1 MLRRAFV
8 VSFVASVIAGSALF
22 ACSGETT
29 ESAVANAPSDSMVNG
44 ELLALSWPM
53 VTADEA
59 VLATYSSQPGWLS
72 LVTEGKIRDAV
83 EQLGPTGGL
92 SAARAHAEAA
102 AMYKQASLLSATSA
116 QATYEGSPRDTDARG
131 TAHLNMIGHALNG
144 DIAGAKALAEAGV
157 DDLSPGAQAFHD
169 VWKMALMA
177 DPAGTPTAEALTAV
191 VNLPPVAVGQWPEIS
206 TAVHYT
212 LAEQAEGSELNI
224 TDPSALMAL
233 ALWHDAAAD
242 LASPESVDALD
253 VFGARYRFLSEP
265 VPTAEADLP
274 MELVFGSDILVPA
287 DGPFLAAL
295 TGGAGISAVDTWKD
309 RSLLAALADA
319 SRVEGAL
326 SVDAAQD
333 AAAQARADVLA
344 GMSEAAGGNTMG
356 HHRVFADIVMVGVL
370 RAMALVAEAE
380 GNHEAAGILLISA
393 MERSGSEYTADPE
406 ALLFLSVW
414 DARNRYPVRGTEI
427 LHNLIRRYPN
437 LEAARFGLD
446 ALTLRESRA
455 RGSQNPG
462 L

>member
-8 VSFVASVIAGSALF
+8 VSMAASLVGGAALF
-22 ACSGETT
+22 ACSGEPPDTIAL
-29 ESAVANAPSDSMVNG
+29 EAPSESMVNP
-44 ELLALSWPM
+44 ELLAQSWPM
-53 VTADEA
+53 VTADDA
-59 VLATYSSQPGWLS
+59 VLATYSGQQGWLS
-72 LVTEGKIRDAV
+72 LVTSGKIHDAV
-83 EQLGPTGGL
+83 EQLGTNGGL
-92 SAARAHAEAA
+92 AAARAHAEAA
-102 AMYKQASLLSATSA
+102 AMYKQAAMLSATSA

-131 TAHLNMIGHALNG
+131 AVHLNMIGHALNG
-144 DIAGAKALAEAGV
+144 DVVGARALAEAGV
-157 DDLSPGAQAFHD
+157 EDLSPEAQAFHD
-169 VWKMALMA
+169 VWKTALMA
-177 DPAGTPTAEALTAV
+177 DPASAPSAEALSAV
-191 VNLPPVAVGQWPEIS
+191 VNLPPVAIGQWPEL
-206 TAVHYT
+206 AAGAHYS
-212 LAEQAEGSELNI
+212 LAEQAEGSELSV

-242 LASPESVDALD
+242 MAAPESADALD
-253 VFGARYRFLSEP
+253 VFGARYRFLYEP
-265 VPTAEADLP
+265 VPTADADLP
-274 MELVFGSDILVPA
+274 MELVFGADMLTPA

-295 TGGAGISAVDTWKD
+295 TGEFGIAAVDAWKE

-319 SRVEGAL
+319 SRVDGAL

-333 AAAQARADVLA
+333 AASQARADVLA
-344 GMSEAAGGNTMG
+344 GMSEAAGGNTLG

-370 RAMALVAEAE
+370 RAMALVAEEE

-393 MERSGSEYTADPE
+393 MERSSAEYTADPE